1 MAFAPSS
8 STPAANPARKL
19 PEIITIP
26 EQFYGVALKLK
37 ALTLAERDEASRVPP
52 PPPPVAKPASIIRP
66 PEAQRAP
73 WLMIGI
79 VAGVIILSI
88 LGFVYFNRDTLFR
101 KQAPVVATVV
111 APEPLP
117 AAPSGLSAIGGQG
130 AVSLAWTDAAPNEQG
145 YHIERKEGAGEGA
158 FSRITTLPANSTAF
172 IDVTV
177 QPSASY
183 AYRVVATGV
192 SGDSAPSNEAPAATP
207 ALPAPEAPKPTFP
220 PGGLDTDSDGL
231 TDAEESQYGTS
242 SQKPDTDGDRFLD
255 GNEVFHLYNPAATAP
270 GKLLESGLVRS
281 LSSPSGWVM
290 YVPATWTSTPDETDT
305 SRLTLQ
311 SGRGERFAVSVESNP
326 STQELGPWV
335 AARVNQPVESLGEFT
350 TKGGLRGVYSADRMQ
365 AWLAWGNAVFHITYD
380 LQSQPFLNFR
390 TTLEMMLN
398 SLSLNGA
405 AILPTTL
412 TPANSG
418 PGSLLAP
425 ASSTSATAPV
435 VPTPEAAAT
444 PSSTTSTAS
453 VTVSSDV
460 SASTTTASAPPTSSS
475 STPSAPSTPSES

>member
-8 STPAANPARKL
+8 STPAVNPARKL

-37 ALTLAERDEASRVPP
+37 ALTSAERDEASRIPP

-88 LGFVYFNRDTLFR
+88 LGFVYFNRDSLFR

-117 AAPSGLSAIGGQG
+117 TAPSGLSALGGQG

-145 YHIERKEGAGEGA
+145 YHIERKEGAGEGT

-183 AYRVVATGV
+183 TYRVVATGV
-192 SGDSAPSNEAPAATP
+192 SGDSAPSNEAPATTP

-231 TDAEESQYGTS
+231 TDAEEAQYGTNP
-242 SQKPDTDGDRFLD
+242 QKPDTDGDRFLD

-281 LSSPSGWVM
+281 QSSPSGWVM

-425 ASSTSATAPV
+425 ASSTPVTAPV
-435 VPTPEAAAT
+435 PAPEAPAA
-444 PSSTTSTAS
+444 PVAATSTAP
-453 VTVSSDV
+453 VTD
-460 SASTTTASAPPTSSS
+460 APNADAPTTTASIPPTSSS
-475 STPSAPSTPSES
+475 STPPAPSTPSES

>member
-8 STPAANPARKL
+8 SAPAANPARKL

-37 ALTLAERDEASRVPP
+37 ALTSAERDEASRVPP

-66 PEAQRAP
+66 PEAQRVP

-88 LGFVYFNRDTLFR
+88 LGFVYFNRDSLFR

-117 AAPSGLSAIGGQG
+117 VAPSGLSALGGQG

-172 IDVTV
+172 IDVTI

-183 AYRVVATGV
+183 TYRVVATGV
-192 SGDSAPSNEAPAATP
+192 SGDSAPSNEAPATTP

-231 TDAEESQYGTS
+231 TDVEEAQYGTNP
-242 SQKPDTDGDRFLD
+242 QKPDTDGDRFLD
-255 GNEVFHLYNPAATAP
+255 GNEVFHLYNPATTAP

-281 LSSPSGWVM
+281 QSSPSGWVM
-290 YVPATWTSTPDETDT
+290 YVPTTWTSTPDESDT

-326 STQELGPWV
+326 SNQELGPWV

-350 TKGGLRGVYSADRMQ
+350 TKGGLRGVYSTDRMQ

-425 ASSTSATAPV
+425 ASSTPATTPA
-435 VPTPEAAAT
+435 PEAVAT
-444 PSSTTSTAS
+444 STTPAIGVPDTNTSTTAAS
-453 VTVSSDV
+453 V
-460 SASTTTASAPPTSSS
+460 PPTSSS

>member
-8 STPAANPARKL
+8 SPASAANPTRKF

-26 EQFYGVALKLK
+26 EQFYGMALKLK
-37 ALTLAERDEASRVPP
+37 GLTSAERDEAARV
-52 PPPPVAKPASIIRP
+52 PPPVAKPVSIIRP
-66 PEAQRAP
+66 PEAHRLP
-73 WLMIGI
+73 WMMIGV
-79 VAGVIILSI
+79 VAGVIVLSI
-88 LGFVYFNRDTLFR
+88 LGFVYFNRESLFR
-101 KQAPVVATVV
+101 KPAPVVIAPT
-111 APEPLP
+111 APEPIP
-117 AAPSGLSAIGGQG
+117 AAPSGLSALGGQG

-145 YHIERKEGAGEGA
+145 YHIERKEGAGESAA
-158 FSRITTLPANSTAF
+158 FLRITTLPANSTAF

-177 QPSASY
+177 QPSISY
-183 AYRVVATGV
+183 VYRVVATGI
-192 SGDSAPSNEAPAATP
+192 SGDSAPSNEAPATTP
-207 ALPAPEAPKPTFP
+207 AAPAIPAPEAPKPTFP
-220 PGGLDTDSDGL
+220 PGGLDTDSDGI
-231 TDAEESQYGTS
+231 TDAEETQYGTNPR
-242 SQKPDTDGDRFLD
+242 KPDTDGDGFLD
-255 GNEVFHLYNPAATAP
+255 GNEVFHLYNPAASAP

-281 LSSPSGWVM
+281 LSSPSGWAM
-290 YVPATWTSTPDETDT
+290 YIPTGWTSTPDEADA

-326 STQELGPWV
+326 SKQELGPWV
-335 AARVNQPVESLGEFT
+335 AARVNQPVDSLGEFT

-365 AWLAWGNAVFHITYD
+365 AWLVWGNAVFHITYD

-425 ASSTSATAPV
+425 ASTTQATVP
-435 VPTPEAAAT
+435 VPTSEAAAS
-444 PSSTTSTAS
+444 PESASSTLPTTSVDSTS
-453 VTVSSDV
+453 V
-460 SASTTTASAPPTSSS
+460 TTTASPTTTSSS
-475 STPSAPSTPSES
+475 STSPALTTPSES